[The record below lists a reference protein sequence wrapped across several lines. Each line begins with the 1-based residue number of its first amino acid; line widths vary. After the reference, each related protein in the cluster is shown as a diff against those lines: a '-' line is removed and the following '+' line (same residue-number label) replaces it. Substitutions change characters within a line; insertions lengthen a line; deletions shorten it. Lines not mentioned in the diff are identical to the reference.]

1 VPSLNQLLAAH
12 DGVLVLDAVS
22 TRIQVGLLRRD
33 AAPVWRTSPGE
44 AGDLIFSLTTEVLGE
59 AGWTVARVPAFGFGA
74 GPGSLLGVRTAAMV
88 LRTWLALAPR
98 PVHAYRSLD
107 LLAHGL
113 VRGGEAGPFEVVADA
128 RRETWHA
135 VAVDAAGAVGPLRR
149 VPHAELAAGASRLL
163 LPTEFRRWSAP
174 PRPATEVAY
183 DVTALL
189 ARTADVPLF
198 DAAAEPAAFA
208 HEAPD
213 YRRWTPQVHRAPDAT
228 L

>member
-1 VPSLNQLLAAH
+1 VPSLTQLLAAH
-12 DGVLVLDAVS
+12 DGLLVLDAVS
-22 TRIQVGLLRRD
+22 TRIQVGLLRRG
-33 AAPVWRTSPGE
+33 AAPVWRGTPGE
-44 AGDLIFSLTTEVLGE
+44 AGEAVFALAAEVLGE
-59 AGWTVARVPAFGFGA
+59 AGWTPARVPAFGFGA
-74 GPGSLLGVRTAAMV
+74 GPGSLLGVRTVAMV

-113 VRGGEAGPFEVVADA
+113 VRGGETGPFEVAADA

-149 VPHAELAAGASRLL
+149 VPHAELAAGGSRLL
-163 LPTEFRRWSAP
+163 LPAEFRRWAEP

-183 DVTALL
+183 DVAALL

-198 DAAAEPAAFA
+198 ADPAEPEAFA
-208 HEAPD
+208 HEPPE
-213 YRRWTPQVHRAPDAT
+213 YRRWTPQVHRAPDAAM
-228 L
+228 